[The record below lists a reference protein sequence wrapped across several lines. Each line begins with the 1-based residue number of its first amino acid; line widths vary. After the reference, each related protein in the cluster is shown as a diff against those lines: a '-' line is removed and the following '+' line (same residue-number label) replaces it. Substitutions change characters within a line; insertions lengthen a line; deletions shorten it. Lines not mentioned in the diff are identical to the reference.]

1 MSFSILIFLIITIS
15 TIATITPILQK
26 DIHNTQLPQNNKKRI
41 YNAKSM
47 DFSNLNTG
55 GRM

>member
-1 MSFSILIFLIITIS
+1 MSFSILIFLIITIY
-15 TIATITPILQK
+15 AVVTITTILPK
-26 DIHNTQLPQNNKKRI
+26 DIYNTQLSQNNKKRI

>member
-15 TIATITPILQK
+15 TIVTITPILQK